1 MIGRTDNTKYRELNV
16 ASHVI
21 FKMKKELIKSVKK
34 YLLYEILCEELA
46 NQLIHAAMSLT
57 HSLTHS
63 VMRVAGPIFWSVLL
77 DSLPNNGLTK
87 VLKVSLTV

>member
-16 ASHVI
+16 ATHVI
-21 FKMKKELIKSVKK
+21 FKMKKEFIKSVKK

-57 HSLTHS
+57 HSVT
-63 VMRVAGPIFWSVLL
+63 RVRYSGRFF
-77 DSLPNNGLTK
+77 DSLPNNGLKK
-87 VLKVSLTV
+87 VLKVSLSKL

>member
-1 MIGRTDNTKYRELNV
+1 MIERTDNTKYRELNV
-16 ASHVI
+16 ATHVI
-21 FKMKKELIKSVKK
+21 FKMKKELIKSVKN

-57 HSLTHS
+57 HSVTQ
-63 VMRVAGPIFWSVLL
+63 VAGPIFWSVLFN
-77 DSLPNNGLTK
+77 SLPNNGLTK